1 MRIGIVGGT
10 GREGRGLALRWAK
23 AGHQAALGSRDAE
36 RARARAGELA
46 PTLHDGADP
55 AGLVIEGGSN
65 EWAVSAADVVVLT
78 VPYAAHGATLRE
90 LAPHLAGR
98 VLIDIT
104 VPLVPPRV
112 AQVHL
117 PEGQAAALE
126 AQAIV
131 GPGTPVAAALHHV
144 SSAHLGDP
152 AHAVDCDVLVCA
164 DDPRAMAVTLGLV
177 QELGV
182 RAFDAGP
189 LRNAIALESLT
200 PVLLYLG
207 KRYKAAGI
215 GVRFTGLGS
224 QGAPAKAP
232 G

>member
-23 AGHQAALGSRDAE
+23 AGHQVALGSRDAE

-46 PTLHDGADP
+46 PTLHDGGDP
-55 AGLVIEGGSN
+55 ASAVVIEGGSN
-65 EWAVSAADVVVLT
+65 EWAVSAATVVVLT
-78 VPYAAHGATLRE
+78 VPYAAHDETLRA

-98 VLIDIT
+98 VVIDIT

-112 AQVHL
+112 QQVHL
-117 PEGQAAALE
+117 PEGQAAALV
-126 AQAIV
+126 AQAIL

-152 AHAVDCDVLVCA
+152 AHPVDCDVLVCA
-164 DDPRAMAVTLGLV
+164 DDPRAMEVTLNLIHDLGL
-177 QELGV
+177 

-189 LRNAIALESLT
+189 LRNAVALESLT
-200 PVLLYLG
+200 PVLLHLG

-215 GVRFTGLGS
+215 GVRFTGLG
-224 QGAPAKAP
+224 
-232 G
+232 